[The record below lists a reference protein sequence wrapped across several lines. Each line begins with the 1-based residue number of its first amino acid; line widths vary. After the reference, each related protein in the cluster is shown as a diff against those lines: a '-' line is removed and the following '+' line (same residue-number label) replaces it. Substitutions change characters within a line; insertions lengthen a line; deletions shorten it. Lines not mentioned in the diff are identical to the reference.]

1 MRVAVQHFQ
10 IFFSLTLFHTMWE
23 CVWVNWKPLCSSTT
37 LYHLR
42 CSSKI
47 QKYWKVLRGHAP
59 TNANEWLIMGRW
71 KWRHSLWAYVLS
83 SIKMTTF
90 ALSLCSQFYTN
101 DDICSEPM
109 FSVLWKWR
117 HLLWAY
123 VLSSMKMTTFALSSI
138 FSVLWNP
145 KVVETCMFGIEKKLR
160 SLWNVKIRVKN
171 LYLRFK
177 SNPQKITPC
186 IFLAHL

>member
-10 IFFSLTLFHTMWE
+10 IFVSLTLFHTMWE

-71 KWRHSLWAYVLS
+71 KWRHLLWAYVLS

-90 ALSLCSQFYTN
+90 ALSLCSQSYKN

-109 FSVLWKWR
+109 FSVLLKWR
-117 HLLWAY
+117 HLIWAK
-123 VLSSMKMTTFALSSI
+123 VLSSMKPESCRNMHVWDRKEAQILMKCQ
-138 FSVLWNP
+138 N
-145 KVVETCMFGIEKKLR
+145 
-160 SLWNVKIRVKN
+160 
-171 LYLRFK
+171 K
-177 SNPQKITPC
+177 SKEFVFEI
-186 IFLAHL
+186 